1 MPVNETT
8 LMFGP
13 IHRIP
18 GGLNY
23 DEAALAEPLGCC
35 INGLELSK
43 INLGDVVLIIGA
55 GPIGCMLAELAKY
68 MGAKKVMI
76 SQRSKKRVDMAK
88 TFNIDVVIS
97 SLEENFL
104 NRVMEET
111 NGLGADIVIT
121 ACASIEAQEQ
131 ALSVIKNRGRINFFG
146 GLPKG
151 SKQLSLDSNL
161 IHYKEIFLLGSH
173 GSVPRHHRLAL
184 ELFESGVIDVAK
196 YISHKFKLEDI
207 LEAFNIVE
215 NRQGMKVIL
224 KP

>member
-1 MPVNETT
+1 
-8 LMFGP
+8 
-13 IHRIP
+13 
-18 GGLNY
+18 
-23 DEAALAEPLGCC
+23 
-35 INGLELSK
+35 
-43 INLGDVVLIIGA
+43 
-55 GPIGCMLAELAKY
+55 MLAELSKY
-68 MGAKKVMI
+68 MGAKKVMV

-97 SLEENFL
+97 SLEENFVD
-104 NRVMEET
+104 RVMEET
-111 NGLGADIVIT
+111 NGLGADVVIT
-121 ACASIEAQEQ
+121 ACASVEAQEQ

-184 ELFESGVIDVAK
+184 ELLESGVIDVTK